1 MKKLLQQLGSVCQ
14 VVCFVFIFATQTE
27 SAFSQCGA
35 PAFKQNV
42 GWCDNYYAQWEI
54 NNVPAGTKYHWYYKD
69 GSVTKDA
76 GYGPNGD
83 GSFITTP
90 YRCQSS
96 DGNSVTMW
104 YAKEGGFRLANVAIS
119 SFDKSA
125 ADGKSDFSVTFKTD
139 VDVKINSFE
148 IPVLLYNVG
157 DKSMSIRF
165 SSSTNTYN
173 VSYNFG
179 AEKLRNISG
188 QVYMLTVQLDLSLP
202 KGTYN
207 VTIPSTSVDGFGW
220 MSSTATYSNQSFGVS
235 VTSGS
240 ASFWGS
246 TNYSNIYNWD
256 IEVACDL
263 LESPAA
269 NLRTTNCC
277 EPVTGQDVSLSATLE
292 YIESGQSTD
301 LTVTH
306 YNSTNNYFVWYKDG
320 SEVSRGQGKL
330 TYSTSQ
336 TGTYSVREIKNAAA
350 TFLNEKSCYMEGSL
364 DIQNRMFSVRNND
377 AAPTHCF
384 GSKIE
389 LEAVPR
395 SGAAV
400 AKVDWTPAQLF
411 ANPTGT
417 KAVAEL
423 NSEGELV
430 FEATALVLEGNVTK
444 NGDFEAGNTGFSSR
458 YTIKTDGSIPDG
470 QNALIDANAS
480 TGYVGWVNNFNGTN
494 QSQNAAYWTQ
504 DGTPGGKKCTGN
516 GKFMTIDGKSDQ
528 SGWVVWEESNLPVS
542 KNKEY
547 DFSMDLANVGWGD
560 LSRNPFSMGEA
571 APIEVYVNDV
581 LLIRTFPNS
590 EWCSWVT
597 RTAKW
602 NSENNT
608 TAKITIK
615 QFSANTNG
623 NDFAIDNIYMGTPRI
638 QKDTVKVNVTDCYEV
653 VVENNNC
660 VLTARAI
667 NSVTGKEVGQ
677 VDHWEDA
684 SGNIIEYGNT
694 LDASVITTA
703 TTTYKAVAYFPSGS
717 VITNGD
723 FELGLSGFKYGRSN
737 GLYDQGNQQGSFT
750 ILRGEDI
757 LNTACGQWCV
767 RVDDHTSGSGNMLYV
782 DPTSDDGDIIAY
794 DFTAVK
800 DKAYILSLFFANAC
814 RFTDRNPLPISAQLS
829 FIVENKATGTREEIT
844 TKQLSDNNDWED
856 LSAVWTAPTNGL
868 FTLYIRAAGDETLT
882 IQDNTNPENS
892 RSGGNDFVIDDIS
905 FATSLDKVY
914 EGEIEVRPCVECKE
928 PTPIT
933 LTSSRT
939 DGYMCDGETIT
950 LSTNNQANTTDF
962 QFDWYKGETLATATP
977 VLNKVARTGIKSDSY
992 AISDIDDAGTYWV
1005 RVSDAHYPDMD
1016 ACWSEASVTITPAV
1030 KPTVEITGGA
1040 EYCEDATSI
1049 EKPVFT
1055 FTGTPPYK
1063 FRYTVDERGTA
1074 TTSNWITNYTSDTYS
1089 PTTISNAVGNYLYSL
1104 FALEDAHCVADDADL
1119 SNQKA
1124 RIIIYPKPTITEFVS
1139 SGNACEGSELSISLK
1154 LQSKESSSCQY
1165 SYTDYKGD
1173 EISGWITVT
1182 DNFQKI
1188 VVSDAA
1194 TVAHSGTYT
1203 FFVSLVP
1210 QCSDSKSVDVEI
1222 YPNPTIDNIAVSSD
1236 KVCSGTDIT
1245 FTPTVTDTDSGQ
1257 GTFEW
1262 SGTKTGDSEVLTV
1275 NEMVSAI
1282 TEVTETLTYTTSH
1295 NCSVTSGE
1303 VTATI
1308 YPIPDAPATI
1318 NDSWCKNSTADP
1330 VRATIETGNVANW
1343 FDASHTAL
1351 SGAPTPSTANATQ
1364 EGQPIT
1370 YYVSQTA
1377 YKSGSFAGCTSPESP
1392 LQVVINDKLSPNIV
1406 ASPAAFCKKLST
1418 TLSLDKTYKTQKW
1431 MLGTTSLGTGA
1442 TCTFG
1447 SDKSDGKYTI
1457 GVEVTDE
1464 NGCSGTAEKEIIIY
1478 PLPTATLTP
1487 EEEIKICD
1495 KTSATITAIIT
1506 SGDDG
1511 NGPYTAQGSWSD
1523 NATKIDDYTAT
1534 FSANGD
1540 GAKTVEYHYISTYGC
1555 EFDAPIPSKKINVIA
1570 IPSAAADWTV
1580 TYCEKA
1586 TASALEAPSTASGVK
1601 WYDALDATTALSGAP
1616 TPSTDAQGTYYY
1628 YMTQKP
1634 DICESEKTKISV
1646 VVNPLP
1652 EPVITAKVTGVEK
1665 DNACFG
1671 TAINLNLDATYRSQT
1686 WSCSPNDYLSS
1697 TTDAAPA
1704 LKATA
1709 PAGTYTI
1716 GVLVEDNNK
1725 CKNLTEIT
1733 KTLVVHPIPV
1743 SDLSDLTAQCADDN
1757 NPQTI
1762 TATITPNLNGDGTWS
1777 DNVENT
1783 TDFTATF
1790 TPNKAG
1796 DGTHTITYNFTS
1808 EAGCKAAQV
1817 EKTVQVYPM
1826 PNITITPSVSSVCEQ
1841 GGATSGTVTVSMG
1854 GTYSTTGTETPT
1866 YNYTSTS
1873 LNGIDATTGSF
1884 SSEGQKE
1891 GLHTIQLQYTDANG
1905 CNGSASAQV
1914 TVYARPIVEFDLPSA
1929 ICDYASAVNLTG
1941 TVKYEDGGFA
1951 PITAGTASF
1960 TGTGGVA
1967 DSKFTPTGLLGS
1979 KDVTLAY
1986 TDIHDC
1992 KAVNVSH
1999 SIVVNHTDA
2008 PTPISNS
2015 DSKLNVV
2022 NQATVPLLSADGA
2035 DDATYKWYLENDTTT
2050 TVEAQTQTYQI
2061 GFVPDTDG
2069 KMKEGQYSAY
2079 VTQTMNGCQSVPAQA
2094 ILTITDCPVTSPTAP
2109 KYFAC
2114 VGQNGID
2121 VTAVSTYA
2129 NPESDDSKT
2138 IGWFWDNTKIPV
2150 TTVASLAAAQ
2160 PDGTGA
2166 TFSISSDKLNDAGNV
2181 TIYVAE
2187 YDATSGKECFSPAIP
2202 VTVEVHA
2209 KPQPTITVPDV
2220 ICSTEQQID
2229 VTYGPASSAD
2239 GKVISTLTAE
2249 HGTISDNK
2257 WTLYFDES
2265 ATGITETDLTV
2276 KTDEIWGLGTP
2287 QEQTC
2292 STTISET
2299 FSVTHVNA
2307 PTGTGIGTPQIW
2319 SSSAEK
2325 LTLIPDMVINYANDL
2340 NAVLSVV
2347 NSQMSE
2353 IGTSSPIDMKP
2364 NITAEGSYEYQ
2375 VTQWVNGCQSPTVT
2389 SVWNIVDCPTPA
2401 PTAESVVLCAK
2412 DNTLAQNSLPTLH
2425 AENVGNQ
2432 TDSWIWYS
2440 DAEGTQKVGEGQN
2453 LTLQGL
2459 ESYTSEITE
2468 ETVYTFYVKQNGNDG
2483 TGGND
2488 MCYGPLSQPITVT
2501 IHPNPIVA
2509 ISDLPVLCYYDVTKT
2524 AKATVNGNDLA
2535 TLTSGNGEWKFFEGA
2550 AENAAGIAATGEIN
2564 LQVNGETDGEYIIQY
2579 EYTDENNCYGK
2590 ETKAI
2595 EIEFAE
2601 TPATEEVK
2609 RLTIDESDVE
2619 VLAGGIADK
2628 TGTEVNWYA
2637 GADDPIVLS
2646 HNNPWLTGDDKTT
2659 EKKISYYVSQTIR
2672 GCESKREEQII
2683 SIILCPFEAPAVA
2696 NVRTCQNVTF
2706 DAIEASTSEMVDEWL
2721 WYEKDGD
2728 ALKSIVNNSG
2738 SFAPTVDNSV
2748 VATTTY
2754 YVSYLATESKTGK
2767 QCESKKSEVTATVLP
2782 LPEIQF
2788 NGNSSLLCYDLG
2800 AHQMNTQVDYHQNGA
2815 GSGVWSVDGETG
2827 MISPS
2832 GEFITNSKSVE
2843 NELAS
2848 QKPTYVVRY
2857 TYTDGMECQNTNTF
2871 DVQVRYAAKPLLSHH
2886 YTMTSQN
2893 IDAELQATLDAGDTV
2908 RWYNTLDDVR
2918 VLSGA
2923 NPWKTG
2929 DKGTIEVDRT
2939 YFASQVVDGCESQR
2953 AETTVKIVPCPIPAP
2968 TTIGNEMCNYDAVP
2982 ELTAEVSAWTERPN
2996 GQAEMF
3002 YLYNANNEKIDE
3014 NSTGVFVSSVDTSVA
3029 KVHTFYI
3036 SEYNSQP
3043 IAGLTIQAGC
3053 ESPKASV
3060 QLTVKKTAQATISAT
3075 QDKVCEYPEGTNPVM
3090 SAMGYVGNGEYN
3102 WYEEDPNYPNC
3113 QPSSETGLKYTP
3125 FASEVGSHSVWLVVK
3140 DEDCY
3145 SVPTKK
3151 EFTIKQIPARPE
3163 VTANEVC
3170 EDDANVALSAVSE
3183 NGYIMW
3189 YSNENRA
3196 NSSLLKSNSTT
3207 FIPTVTDAGDYTFY
3221 ATQTVDG
3228 CQSPVSEVAYRIK
3241 ARPKAPKIITNEYH
3255 YCEYDTPP
3263 ALQAQADPE
3272 GASIRWYLSDK
3283 KTYANADNEQGFGE
3297 IYQLESLT
3305 QGKNMLYASQV
3316 YEGCEGAQSLLVF
3329 YVYAKPSTPVVTNAA
3344 MCEGSNAIPTLST
3357 NLLSDKWYADSL
3369 ATSSPFNVGYTYTPD
3384 SSEVKDKDLVYYIIR
3399 EQNQCFSDTVPVTL
3413 RVIKTPTIYLGEDTA
3428 FCIYDTLPSIVAEVT
3443 PAFEEGSSFSW
3454 FISPNAL
3461 GKSVSALDTFNIEEY
3476 KNTITK
3482 KTIDYTIRAQYLV
3495 KISDILTCKSA
3506 FDTVHYVVNERG
3518 RKPVV
3523 FSKVIC
3529 EGEEIV
3535 PLRALG
3541 SPNIEWRSL
3550 DGILPEEWHGQKFEF
3565 SRGQT
3570 IPTGMYRFMVSD
3582 EDMYTGCK
3590 SEYDTLEMT
3599 VAPAAKTK
3607 IIGQDSTCMK
3617 NTISYY
3623 SQYSEG
3629 STYYWDV
3636 TSDVLNYS
3644 KENMSSSVRYFDF
3657 NEAGMDTIT
3666 LYERTWAG
3674 CEGFDTLVVAVGPM
3688 PKAGFSWSLPGE
3700 SNIIEL
3706 VDSTV
3711 QDTIWKLD
3719 DNGELVGEP
3728 IPYQMMWNLGHGND
3742 DEIDTVIAYERRRFP
3757 ILEGDYI
3764 YGYNCPSL
3772 TVENSFGCRDKY
3784 TECIFVNI
3792 ATSIYVPSA
3801 FAPTNPAHAVRTFQP
3816 KGFNLKTCEISVYD
3830 KWGNLLWFSNEV
3842 RDGMFVGYWD
3852 GRYDGKMMQ
3861 AGDYIWKMEA
3871 TFIDGQVWDG
3881 YDSGNGKKTKYG
3893 NVMLLR

>member
-125 ADGKSDFSVTFKTD
+125 AEGKSDFSVTFKTD

-188 QVYMLTVQLDLSLP
+188 SVYMLTVQLDLSLP

-377 AAPTHCF
+377 AASTHCF

-444 NGDFEAGNTGFSSR
+444 NGDFEAGNTGFTSR

-723 FELGLSGFKYGRSN
+723 FEFGLSGFKYGRSN

-856 LSAVWTAPTNGL
+856 LSAVWTAPANGL

-1040 EYCEDATSI
+1040 EYCEDATTI

-1089 PTTISNAVGNYLYSL
+1089 PTTIPNAVGNYLYSL

-1119 SNQKA
+1119 SNQKT
-1124 RIIIYPKPTITEFVS
+1124 RITIYPKPTITEFVS
-1139 SGNACEGSELSISLK
+1139 SGNACEGTELSISLK
-1154 LQSKESSSCQY
+1154 LQSKESSSCGY

-1210 QCSDSKSVDVEI
+1210 QCFDSKSVDVEI
-1222 YPNPTIDNIAVSSD
+1222 YPNPTIDNIAVSPD

-1257 GTFEW
+1257 GTFAW
-1262 SGTKTGDSEVLTV
+1262 SGTKTGSSEVLTV
-1275 NEMVSAI
+1275 NETVSAE

-1295 NCSVTSGE
+1295 NCSATSAE

-1351 SGAPTPSTANATQ
+1351 SGAPTPSTASATP

-1392 LQVVINDKLSPNIV
+1392 LYVVINDKLSPNIE
-1406 ASPAAFCKKLST
+1406 ATPAAFCKKLST

-1495 KTSATITAIIT
+1495 KSSATITAIIT

-1601 WYDALDATTALSGAP
+1601 WY
-1616 TPSTDAQGTYYY
+1616 
-1628 YMTQKP
+1628 
-1634 DICESEKTKISV
+1634 
-1646 VVNPLP
+1646 
-1652 EPVITAKVTGVEK
+1652 
-1665 DNACFG
+1665 
-1671 TAINLNLDATYRSQT
+1671 
-1686 WSCSPNDYLSS
+1686 
-1697 TTDAAPA
+1697 
-1704 LKATA
+1704 
-1709 PAGTYTI
+1709 
-1716 GVLVEDNNK
+1716 
-1725 CKNLTEIT
+1725 
-1733 KTLVVHPIPV
+1733 
-1743 SDLSDLTAQCADDN
+1743 
-1757 NPQTI
+1757 
-1762 TATITPNLNGDGTWS
+1762 
-1777 DNVENT
+1777 
-1783 TDFTATF
+1783 
-1790 TPNKAG
+1790 
-1796 DGTHTITYNFTS
+1796 
-1808 EAGCKAAQV
+1808 
-1817 EKTVQVYPM
+1817 
-1826 PNITITPSVSSVCEQ
+1826 
-1841 GGATSGTVTVSMG
+1841 
-1854 GTYSTTGTETPT
+1854 
-1866 YNYTSTS
+1866 
-1873 LNGIDATTGSF
+1873 
-1884 SSEGQKE
+1884 
-1891 GLHTIQLQYTDANG
+1891 
-1905 CNGSASAQV
+1905 
-1914 TVYARPIVEFDLPSA
+1914 
-1929 ICDYASAVNLTG
+1929 
-1941 TVKYEDGGFA
+1941 
-1951 PITAGTASF
+1951 
-1960 TGTGGVA
+1960 
-1967 DSKFTPTGLLGS
+1967 
-1979 KDVTLAY
+1979 
-1986 TDIHDC
+1986 
-1992 KAVNVSH
+1992 
-1999 SIVVNHTDA
+1999 
-2008 PTPISNS
+2008 
-2015 DSKLNVV
+2015 
-2022 NQATVPLLSADGA
+2022 
-2035 DDATYKWYLENDTTT
+2035 
-2050 TVEAQTQTYQI
+2050 
-2061 GFVPDTDG
+2061 
-2069 KMKEGQYSAY
+2069 
-2079 VTQTMNGCQSVPAQA
+2079 
-2094 ILTITDCPVTSPTAP
+2094 
-2109 KYFAC
+2109 
-2114 VGQNGID
+2114 
-2121 VTAVSTYA
+2121 
-2129 NPESDDSKT
+2129 
-2138 IGWFWDNTKIPV
+2138 
-2150 TTVASLAAAQ
+2150 
-2160 PDGTGA
+2160 
-2166 TFSISSDKLNDAGNV
+2166 
-2181 TIYVAE
+2181 
-2187 YDATSGKECFSPAIP
+2187 
-2202 VTVEVHA
+2202 
-2209 KPQPTITVPDV
+2209 
-2220 ICSTEQQID
+2220 
-2229 VTYGPASSAD
+2229 
-2239 GKVISTLTAE
+2239 
-2249 HGTISDNK
+2249 
-2257 WTLYFDES
+2257 
-2265 ATGITETDLTV
+2265 
-2276 KTDEIWGLGTP
+2276 
-2287 QEQTC
+2287 
-2292 STTISET
+2292 
-2299 FSVTHVNA
+2299 
-2307 PTGTGIGTPQIW
+2307 
-2319 SSSAEK
+2319 
-2325 LTLIPDMVINYANDL
+2325 
-2340 NAVLSVV
+2340 
-2347 NSQMSE
+2347 
-2353 IGTSSPIDMKP
+2353 
-2364 NITAEGSYEYQ
+2364 
-2375 VTQWVNGCQSPTVT
+2375 
-2389 SVWNIVDCPTPA
+2389 
-2401 PTAESVVLCAK
+2401 
-2412 DNTLAQNSLPTLH
+2412 
-2425 AENVGNQ
+2425 
-2432 TDSWIWYS
+2432 
-2440 DAEGTQKVGEGQN
+2440 
-2453 LTLQGL
+2453 
-2459 ESYTSEITE
+2459 
-2468 ETVYTFYVKQNGNDG
+2468 
-2483 TGGND
+2483 
-2488 MCYGPLSQPITVT
+2488 
-2501 IHPNPIVA
+2501 
-2509 ISDLPVLCYYDVTKT
+2509 
-2524 AKATVNGNDLA
+2524 
-2535 TLTSGNGEWKFFEGA
+2535 
-2550 AENAAGIAATGEIN
+2550 
-2564 LQVNGETDGEYIIQY
+2564 
-2579 EYTDENNCYGK
+2579 
-2590 ETKAI
+2590 
-2595 EIEFAE
+2595 
-2601 TPATEEVK
+2601 
-2609 RLTIDESDVE
+2609 
-2619 VLAGGIADK
+2619 
-2628 TGTEVNWYA
+2628 
-2637 GADDPIVLS
+2637 
-2646 HNNPWLTGDDKTT
+2646 
-2659 EKKISYYVSQTIR
+2659 
-2672 GCESKREEQII
+2672 
-2683 SIILCPFEAPAVA
+2683 
-2696 NVRTCQNVTF
+2696 
-2706 DAIEASTSEMVDEWL
+2706 
-2721 WYEKDGD
+2721 
-2728 ALKSIVNNSG
+2728 
-2738 SFAPTVDNSV
+2738 
-2748 VATTTY
+2748 
-2754 YVSYLATESKTGK
+2754 
-2767 QCESKKSEVTATVLP
+2767 
-2782 LPEIQF
+2782 
-2788 NGNSSLLCYDLG
+2788 
-2800 AHQMNTQVDYHQNGA
+2800 
-2815 GSGVWSVDGETG
+2815 
-2827 MISPS
+2827 
-2832 GEFITNSKSVE
+2832 
-2843 NELAS
+2843 
-2848 QKPTYVVRY
+2848 
-2857 TYTDGMECQNTNTF
+2857 
-2871 DVQVRYAAKPLLSHH
+2871 
-2886 YTMTSQN
+2886 
-2893 IDAELQATLDAGDTV
+2893 
-2908 RWYNTLDDVR
+2908 
-2918 VLSGA
+2918 
-2923 NPWKTG
+2923 
-2929 DKGTIEVDRT
+2929 
-2939 YFASQVVDGCESQR
+2939 
-2953 AETTVKIVPCPIPAP
+2953 
-2968 TTIGNEMCNYDAVP
+2968 
-2982 ELTAEVSAWTERPN
+2982 
-2996 GQAEMF
+2996 
-3002 YLYNANNEKIDE
+3002 
-3014 NSTGVFVSSVDTSVA
+3014 
-3029 KVHTFYI
+3029 
-3036 SEYNSQP
+3036 
-3043 IAGLTIQAGC
+3043 
-3053 ESPKASV
+3053 
-3060 QLTVKKTAQATISAT
+3060 
-3075 QDKVCEYPEGTNPVM
+3075 
-3090 SAMGYVGNGEYN
+3090 
-3102 WYEEDPNYPNC
+3102 
-3113 QPSSETGLKYTP
+3113 
-3125 FASEVGSHSVWLVVK
+3125 
-3140 DEDCY
+3140 
-3145 SVPTKK
+3145 
-3151 EFTIKQIPARPE
+3151 
-3163 VTANEVC
+3163 
-3170 EDDANVALSAVSE
+3170 
-3183 NGYIMW
+3183 
-3189 YSNENRA
+3189 
-3196 NSSLLKSNSTT
+3196 
-3207 FIPTVTDAGDYTFY
+3207 
-3221 ATQTVDG
+3221 
-3228 CQSPVSEVAYRIK
+3228 
-3241 ARPKAPKIITNEYH
+3241 
-3255 YCEYDTPP
+3255 
-3263 ALQAQADPE
+3263 
-3272 GASIRWYLSDK
+3272 
-3283 KTYANADNEQGFGE
+3283 
-3297 IYQLESLT
+3297 
-3305 QGKNMLYASQV
+3305 
-3316 YEGCEGAQSLLVF
+3316 
-3329 YVYAKPSTPVVTNAA
+3329 
-3344 MCEGSNAIPTLST
+3344 
-3357 NLLSDKWYADSL
+3357 
-3369 ATSSPFNVGYTYTPD
+3369 
-3384 SSEVKDKDLVYYIIR
+3384 
-3399 EQNQCFSDTVPVTL
+3399 
-3413 RVIKTPTIYLGEDTA
+3413 
-3428 FCIYDTLPSIVAEVT
+3428 
-3443 PAFEEGSSFSW
+3443 
-3454 FISPNAL
+3454 
-3461 GKSVSALDTFNIEEY
+3461 
-3476 KNTITK
+3476 
-3482 KTIDYTIRAQYLV
+3482 
-3495 KISDILTCKSA
+3495 
-3506 FDTVHYVVNERG
+3506 
-3518 RKPVV
+3518 
-3523 FSKVIC
+3523 
-3529 EGEEIV
+3529 
-3535 PLRALG
+3535 
-3541 SPNIEWRSL
+3541 
-3550 DGILPEEWHGQKFEF
+3550 
-3565 SRGQT
+3565 
-3570 IPTGMYRFMVSD
+3570 
-3582 EDMYTGCK
+3582 
-3590 SEYDTLEMT
+3590 
-3599 VAPAAKTK
+3599 
-3607 IIGQDSTCMK
+3607 
-3617 NTISYY
+3617 
-3623 SQYSEG
+3623 
-3629 STYYWDV
+3629 
-3636 TSDVLNYS
+3636 
-3644 KENMSSSVRYFDF
+3644 
-3657 NEAGMDTIT
+3657 
-3666 LYERTWAG
+3666 
-3674 CEGFDTLVVAVGPM
+3674 
-3688 PKAGFSWSLPGE
+3688 
-3700 SNIIEL
+3700 
-3706 VDSTV
+3706 
-3711 QDTIWKLD
+3711 
-3719 DNGELVGEP
+3719 
-3728 IPYQMMWNLGHGND
+3728 
-3742 DEIDTVIAYERRRFP
+3742 
-3757 ILEGDYI
+3757 
-3764 YGYNCPSL
+3764 
-3772 TVENSFGCRDKY
+3772 
-3784 TECIFVNI
+3784 
-3792 ATSIYVPSA
+3792 
-3801 FAPTNPAHAVRTFQP
+3801 
-3816 KGFNLKTCEISVYD
+3816 
-3830 KWGNLLWFSNEV
+3830 
-3842 RDGMFVGYWD
+3842 
-3852 GRYDGKMMQ
+3852 
-3861 AGDYIWKMEA
+3861 
-3871 TFIDGQVWDG
+3871 
-3881 YDSGNGKKTKYG
+3881 
-3893 NVMLLR
+3893 